1 MKKIIVIIA
10 IILGV
15 VFFLLYNA
23 DLNNHYVK
31 SNIFFNNWQ
40 SYIYADTDQ
49 NFLIQVPW
57 YFLNN
62 KLNYNI
68 LRIKFENF
76 PEAEIVNYSIEKRY
90 EKEGITQYLI
100 CIYSK
105 VKNTGY
111 YKINDLKIKIVMDGK
126 EKLVNIGNWVFDTLP
141 FDFYHLKVR
150 ECICKQIGI
159 NKLENPEYTIS
170 LENIS
175 NETICIKDLYYE
187 IPSLIKKQIYYDEGI
202 EIDKNEW
209 KEIPEDGLTIFPYD
223 GKILKLSLNSTEK
236 SSGFHILKPK
246 LRYIIDEKEYEMP
259 LDMLLIGISPNK
271 QELLRMLREGG
282 KTLP

>member
-40 SYIYADTDQ
+40 SYICADTDQ

-57 YFLNN
+57 YFLND

-90 EKEGITQYLI
+90 EKEGITKYLI

-105 VKNTGY
+105 IKNTGC

-126 EKLVNIGNWVFDTLP
+126 EKLVNIGNWVFDILP

-209 KEIPEDGLTIFPYD
+209 KEIPEDGLIIFPYD
-223 GKILKLSLNSTEK
+223 GKILKLSLNATEK
-236 SSGFHILKPK
+236 SSGFHVLKPK
-246 LRYIIDEKEYEMP
+246 LRYIIDKKEYEMP

-271 QELLRMLREGG
+271 QELLRMLLDG
-282 KTLP
+282 